1 MDGGMCTLDH
11 RSHHRTFRGTHR
23 GRYELPPLTARN
35 PGKWGLAVV
44 QAIKLKGEF
53 TLSAHIS
60 WTVRHARQ
68 RRVSSF
74 SASWEALDWSPFAM
88 LPLATSASKCRE

>member
-1 MDGGMCTLDH
+1 MVAID
-11 RSHHRTFRGTHR
+11 
-23 GRYELPPLTARN
+23 YE
-35 PGKWGLAVV
+35 VV
-44 QAIKLKGEF
+44 VGN

-74 SASWEALDWSPFAM
+74 SASWEALDKSPFDI
-88 LPLATSASKCRE
+88 LPMPTAKL